1 MLLYNCKKYKN
12 CCHKAD
18 FKKIAKIY
26 DQLLEFNLFVLKKRE
41 EDRDKSKINKDKK
54 TNMNKRKKTDFK
66 SALDNFWFNFL
77 PNELSLERF
86 QHVY

>member
-1 MLLYNCKKYKN
+1 MAVIFFWRFGDLKNKSHFLKKKPP
-12 CCHKAD
+12 
-18 FKKIAKIY
+18 
-26 DQLLEFNLFVLKKRE
+26 LEFNLFVLKKRE